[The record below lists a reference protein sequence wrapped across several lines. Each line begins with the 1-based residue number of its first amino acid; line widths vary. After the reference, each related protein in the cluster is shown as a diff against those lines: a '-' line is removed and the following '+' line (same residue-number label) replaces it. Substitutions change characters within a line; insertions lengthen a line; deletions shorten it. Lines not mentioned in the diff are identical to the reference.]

1 MHRTHTCNELNE
13 KHVGKEVTLAGWIDT
28 IRDHGKIKFIDLRD
42 RYGLTQIVINPEK
55 NAELIEISKAF
66 RKESVVKVKGKV
78 NERPKGT
85 ENKNWQTGKIEVEAQ
100 KIEILSLANPIPIEI
115 SDSKQSNE
123 DTRLKYRYLDL
134 RNPERQNFLIKRH
147 KLVKIARD
155 FYDEHGFIEVE
166 TPMLAKSTPEGAR
179 DYLVPSR
186 VHKGKFYALPQSPQI
201 FKQLLMVAGLD
212 RYMQIAK
219 CFRDEDLRADRQP
232 EFTQIDVEM
241 SFVEQ
246 EDILQLHEKLMQKI
260 FKEMLGVEIKLPL
273 PRMSYDEAIEKY
285 GIDRPDTRFGLEL
298 KNITDALYKAGFNVF
313 DKIVEEGGIIKAI
326 NVQDKASITRNELTE
341 LENFVK
347 IYKAK
352 GLSAI
357 KFTNQGPEGQIVKYI
372 NEKALQKLKEIT
384 NAKNNDLILIVA
396 GPKKI
401 VNDALGFLRVHIA
414 HKHGMIPKNQ
424 WNLLWIKDFPM
435 FEWNEEE
442 NKLQAMHH
450 PFTSPLPEYMYLL
463 EKEPLKVKANAYDLV
478 LNGIELG
485 GGSIRIHSP
494 ELQARIFKILGLTE
508 KEIKEK
514 FGFMVEALSYGTPP
528 HGGLAFGL
536 DRIVMM
542 LFGAESIRDV
552 IAFPKNK
559 AAISM
564 MDGSPSEVEEK
575 QLKELGIKIELQ
587 KK

>member
-414 HKHGMIPKNQ
+414 NKHGMIPKNQ